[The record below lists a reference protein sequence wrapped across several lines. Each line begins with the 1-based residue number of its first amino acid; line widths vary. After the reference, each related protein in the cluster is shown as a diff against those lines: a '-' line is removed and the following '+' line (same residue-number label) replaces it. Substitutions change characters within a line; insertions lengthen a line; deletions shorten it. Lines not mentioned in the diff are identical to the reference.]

1 MEFHKKT
8 ERTRTP
14 RPESSRLT
22 VLAIVIYQTV
32 LAVFLFSF
40 LESKNPL
47 SLSMVA
53 DRFVDAISIT
63 LIPVINWFTQKPSSG
78 QFSYGYHRAETFMN
92 FSATILFV
100 FLSIISAIS
109 SSYIFFTHVDVPS
122 LSTFNAS
129 VISVP
134 LVLVAATLLRS
145 SKSSNFYVIFLH
157 SLQDLV
163 ATISVL
169 LISLLSI
176 YSNLYYMDSVGNF
189 LVLGIIL
196 YGNRKLLG
204 RSVTVLMEG
213 TSSDVES
220 IAESL
225 EQEFPGVHHLH
236 IWDICEHQRMATLHM
251 NVAPKMQ
258 LAETN
263 LIKSSIEKRLSEY
276 GITHVTIQFEPSYRS
291 SNGMTRFDELCQ

>member
-1 MEFHKKT
+1 MEFHKET
-8 ERTRTP
+8 EQTRTH
-14 RPESSRLT
+14 RPESSRGT
-22 VLAIVIYQTV
+22 TLAIVIYQTV

-53 DRFVDAISIT
+53 DRFIDAISIT
-63 LIPVINWFTQKPSSG
+63 LIPVINWFAQKPSSG

-92 FSATILFV
+92 FSAIILFV

-122 LSTFNAS
+122 LSTFYAS

-134 LVLVAATLLRS
+134 LILVAAIFLRG

-276 GITHVTIQFEPSYRS
+276 GVTHVTIQFEPDQA
-291 SNGMTRFDELCQ
+291 TV